1 MAQPIQAGTMA
12 AITEADVTDYQ
23 RYIHEIE
30 AYESESEKWE
40 ERGKKIIRRFKDE
53 RNARN
58 KLGARF
64 NMLWSNVQTLAPA
77 IYNAPPKPNIERRF
91 HDDDDAGRIA
101 SDVLERA
108 CTYFL
113 SDEDFDSSFKQSV
126 QDRLLPGRGTVWVRY
141 VPHFKYAQV
150 TGEQE
155 VGDDG
160 VEITDDADESP
171 TTQELD
177 YEEIELDY
185 VNWQNFGHNVA
196 PVWADVYLVWRK
208 AFLTRKQL
216 IARFGKEI
224 GSKVPLDYEPRK
236 LDGAKM
242 KEAKNKATIYEL
254 WNSEDK
260 EAVWLSKH
268 HPILL
273 DQRPDPLGL
282 KDFFP
287 CPKPIYAT
295 LATDS
300 LIPVPDYL
308 EYQDQA
314 NELDELTARISSIT
328 KSVKVAGV
336 FDSSAQ
342 GLQRLLSE
350 GVENTLIPVEKWA
363 MFAEK
368 GGMQGIMQLL
378 PMKEIVETLLALYE
392 AREHVKK
399 DLYEITG
406 IADIIRG
413 QSNPSETATA
423 QNIKSQFATLRLDTS
438 QKDVARFTR
447 DAVRIVA
454 EIIAEH
460 FSLDTIKNI
469 SGVKLL
475 TNMEKQQIQMQQ
487 QMAQQQPPQPGAPPP
502 PPIDEKTQKL
512 LAEPSW
518 EDVEAL
524 IKNQQIRCYKIDI
537 ETDSTIKA
545 DQDADRQA
553 TMEFLTAAGGFIKE
567 AAQIQM
573 PQMQPLLMEMLMM
586 GIRHTKAGREI
597 EGEFEMV
604 MDKLRE
610 AADAP
615 PPPQP
620 QEPQDNSLQVKQI
633 ETQAEMQKTQATL
646 QDNEKE
652 RQLKIA
658 LAQMDQQQRDKELMA
673 EAAMQQQKLEAEAVL
688 EEKRTQAAK
697 FDKIFGQ
704 TPQDQPMAKSTIRY
718 DQMGNRA

>member
-1 MAQPIQAGTMA
+1 MAQPIQAGAMA
-12 AITEADVTDYQ
+12 DLADAEVTDYQ

-30 AYESESEKWE
+30 AYENEAEKWE
-40 ERGKKIIRRFKDE
+40 ERGKKIIKRYKDE

-58 KLGARF
+58 KLGARY
-64 NMLWSNVQTLAPA
+64 NMLWSNVQTLQPA
-77 IYNAPPKPNIERRF
+77 IYNSPPKPNIERRF

-101 SDVLERA
+101 SDILER
-108 CTYFL
+108 CCSYFL

-141 VPHFKYAQV
+141 VPHFKDSTVA
-150 TGEQE
+150 GEKE
-155 VGDDG
+155 VQNDG
-160 VEITDDADESP
+160 VEITNEADEMAP
-171 TTQELD
+171 PQELD

-216 IARFGKEI
+216 IERFGKEI
-224 GSKVPLDYEPRK
+224 GSKIPLDYEPRK
-236 LDGAKM
+236 LDGSKM

-254 WNSEDK
+254 WNMEDK
-260 EAVWLSKH
+260 EAAWLSKH
-268 HPILL
+268 HPTLL
-273 DQRPDPLGL
+273 DQRDDPLGL
-282 KDFFP
+282 KEFFP

-314 NELDELTARISSIT
+314 NELDELTARISSIA

-336 FDSSAQ
+336 YDSSAQ
-342 GLQRLLSE
+342 ALSRLLAE

-363 MFAEK
+363 LFAEK
-368 GGMQGIMQLL
+368 GGMDGAFQLL

-447 DAVRIVA
+447 DTVRIVA
-454 EIIAEH
+454 EIVAEH

-469 SGVKLL
+469 SGMKLL
-475 TNMEKQQIQMQQ
+475 TNMEKQQIQLQQ
-487 QMAQQQPPQPGAPPP
+487 QMVQPGMPP
-502 PPIDEKTQKL
+502 PPIDEKTKEL
-512 LAEPSW
+512 LSQPSW
-518 EDVEAL
+518 EDIESL
-524 IKNQQIRCYKIDI
+524 IKNQEIRCYKIDI

-545 DQDADRQA
+545 DQDAERQA
-553 TMEFLTAAGGFIKE
+553 TNEFITAAGGFIKE
-567 AAQIQM
+567 AMQA
-573 PQMQPLLMEMLMM
+573 PPVLQPLLAEMLML
-586 GIRHTKAGREI
+586 GVRHTKAAREI
-597 EGEFEMV
+597 ESEFEIV
-604 MDKLRE
+604 MDKLRQ
-610 AADAP
+610 AAEAP
-615 PPPQP
+615 PPPPP
-620 QEPQDNSLQVKQI
+620 QEPADNSLQVKQI
-633 ETQAEMQKTQATL
+633 ETQADMQKTAAQL

-658 LAQMDQQQRDKELMA
+658 LAQLDVQQRDKELMA
-673 EAAMQQQKLEAEAVL
+673 EAALQQQKLEAEAIL

-697 FDKIFGQ
+697 MEKIFGAE
-704 TPQDQPMAKSTIRY
+704 PQDSPMPKSTVRY
-718 DQMGNRA
+718 DRMGNRA